1 MKWLLSVN
9 CPWDTLMFEQA
20 VLHANLENVKWLL
33 SVNCPWDEEIFAR
46 ATVCISPEAMMQLM
60 WLFVR
65 EH

>member
-1 MKWLLSVN
+1 
-9 CPWDTLMFEQA
+9 MFEQA